1 MTEPIKNLSI
11 AELLTRNASLHE
23 AGKAALEAIQR
34 HRTNLRILGAL
45 GRTIACEATN
55 DLDRPLL
62 AIALDDAI
70 AHAEIDID
78 SEVAM
83 LESCLSHEAVS
94 IERFDVYATTRH

>member
-34 HRTNLRILGAL
+34 HQINLRILGAL

-62 AIALDDAI
+62 ATALNDAI

-83 LESCLSHEAVS
+83 LESCLRHEVFS
-94 IERFDVYATTRH
+94 VERLDTYVTTRH

>member
-1 MTEPIKNLSI
+1 MTASIKNLSI

-34 HRTNLRILGAL
+34 HQINLRIFGAL
-45 GRTIACEATN
+45 GRTIACEATS

-62 AIALDDAI
+62 AVALNDAI
-70 AHAEIDID
+70 AHAEMDID

-83 LESCLSHEAVS
+83 LESCFRHEAVS
-94 IERFDVYATTRH
+94 VERLDTYATTRH